1 MGRKY
6 SDAFVQRQIDK
17 IYELKEKTD
26 HEFFMLPEALD
37 RPENQWMQ
45 KHIRDYVNHRASLA
59 YIQGFWYGWTLRD
72 GDPTQ
77 TDSSK

>member
-1 MGRKY
+1 
-6 SDAFVQRQIDK
+6 
-17 IYELKEKTD
+17 
-26 HEFFMLPEALD
+26 
-37 RPENQWMQ
+37 
-45 KHIRDYVNHRASLA
+45 LA